1 MFLVVLW
8 TYHRREKCLENHKQQ
23 TYKLWKCQSLGSSRK
38 RLSCSKC
45 QDKRFKPYNELTMA
59 MEFSLIFVFVYLHLL
74 IGILFNTLC
83 RTIIYFILYIKP
95 SYNVRTTL
103 THAQINSHLSLGL
116 SQINSKS
123 SWLFYPHL
131 EEMSLL

>member
-1 MFLVVLW
+1 MYFNHYFQLSFLVDL
-8 TYHRREKCLENHKQQ
+8 YCDHRWKDHSANFKHQ
-23 TYKLWKCQSLGSSRK
+23 TYKLQKCQSLGRK
-38 RLSCSKC
+38 IFSCCKC

-95 SYNVRTTL
+95 RYNVRTTL

-123 SWLFYPHL
+123 S
-131 EEMSLL
+131 